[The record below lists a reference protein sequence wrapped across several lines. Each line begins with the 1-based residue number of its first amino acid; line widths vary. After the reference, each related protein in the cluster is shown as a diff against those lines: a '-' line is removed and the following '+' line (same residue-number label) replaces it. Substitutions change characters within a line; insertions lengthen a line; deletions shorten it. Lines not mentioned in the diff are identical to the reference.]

1 MTKTSKKI
9 LISIVLF
16 IAICLLHN
24 TNVFAASDAQKAFD
38 KFADYKY
45 ESTYNIAIN
54 NYTYIETWDVF
65 DYIKPKI
72 TISDTNIM
80 KIEESYSNYYMI
92 GKTVGKTKVKISA
105 TYKGETVTKS
115 FYVNVFETK
124 EDAVF
129 QDFVQQEYKDTKLYL
144 GERISIQPYEVNFY
158 LNPKMTVNNTDV
170 AKVEKDKYSDTQ
182 YVTAKKV
189 GKAKVAIKITHNG
202 KSETKKFWI
211 KVVQTKESLKLESTT
226 NDVLSITTY
235 ELNKPQIL
243 LANSE
248 LWKVDSNTFKLTKK
262 ATGNVAEYVYTNVYH
277 FGKYFEQAP
286 GMLLNT
292 LKNDKTL
299 TIKSD
304 VGTLKVKNVVDMSSY
319 GYLTK
324 SKNYCGIIAK
334 DGKITAKKMLTNV
347 DRLIGDYLLVKNNKL
362 YTVGGIKICNAS
374 VRDAIGS
381 CVGGLVLNK
390 KGILYS
396 YEYDYE
402 TDKYKTKQI
411 ATGVKSVLDYN
422 TYKTKSGKIKY
433 VDTEYG
439 YDAIDA
445 QYIDDNEL
453 IVTFKNK
460 LKLNGTTILTN
471 VENINYVSGSEAI
484 LIVRKDGSIW
494 RLELNGKA
502 TLTKV
507 RSGKDKYKKLSTP
520 TKVATKKLSS
530 KKVKVSWNKVE
541 GATKYTIYRATSKN
555 GTYKKV
561 GKTTTNVYK
570 DTSVKKGKTYYYKIV
585 ANGTK
590 SLYTSYKSSAAKI
603 NL

>member
-189 GKAKVAIKITHNG
+189 GKAKVAIKITRNG